1 MAAPEQPAPRSW
13 GLTVFVINFACM
25 YDYLDNNFDAFN
37 ADDYDTA
44 QTMCNVLWHEVPVVD
59 NDDTV
64 LGYCTIDGEGYYW

>member
-1 MAAPEQPAPRSW
+1 
-13 GLTVFVINFACM
+13 M

-59 NDDTV
+59 TDDTI